1 MDYKFNIILEG
12 PLVKTKPKPPNGKVE
27 KQEPEVPASDQ
38 TINVKATRVDDP
50 SAMTKSKKGDMAK
63 KEKKKT
69 NPKTNS
75 KPNPKPN
82 PKPDKK
88 PTPEPDSK
96 PDSNGDDKKKKK
108 GKGVDVG
115 KAVKGAYNFAK
126 NRVGEL
132 QQGFGQSSFKEWRE
146 RTR

>member
-69 NPKTNS
+69 NPKTN
-75 KPNPKPN
+75 PKPN

-88 PTPEPDSK
+88 PTPKPDSK

>member
-1 MDYKFNIILEG
+1 MDYKFNIILEA
-12 PLVKTKPKPPNGKVE
+12 PLVKTKPKPPGGKVE
-27 KQEPEVPASDQ
+27 KQEPEVPAGQQ

-69 NPKTNS
+69 NPK
-75 KPNPKPN
+75 PNPKPES
-82 PKPDKK
+82 KPQSK
-88 PTPEPDSK
+88 PDSK
-96 PDSNGDDKKKKK
+96 PDSNGDKKKKK
-108 GKGVDVG
+108 GKGIDVG
-115 KAVKGAYNFAK
+115 KVVKGTYNFAK

>member
-1 MDYKFNIILEG
+1 MDYKFNIILEA
-12 PLVKTKPKPPNGKVE
+12 PLVKRKPKPPGGKVE
-27 KQEPEVPASDQ
+27 KQEPEVPAGQQ

-69 NPKTNS
+69 NPK
-75 KPNPKPN
+75 PNPKPEQ
-82 PKPDKK
+82 KPQSK
-88 PTPEPDSK
+88 PDSK
-96 PDSNGDDKKKKK
+96 PDSNGDKKKKK
-108 GKGVDVG
+108 GKGIDVG
-115 KAVKGAYNFAK
+115 KVAKGTYNFAK

>member
-12 PLVKTKPKPPNGKVE
+12 PLVKTKPKPPGGKVE
-27 KQEPEVPASDQ
+27 KQEPEVPAGQQ

-69 NPKTNS
+69 NPKPN
-75 KPNPKPN
+75 PNPKPEQ
-82 PKPDKK
+82 KPQSK
-88 PTPEPDSK
+88 PDSK

-115 KAVKGAYNFAK
+115 RVVKGTYNFAK

>member
-1 MDYKFNIILEG
+1 MDYKFNIILEA
-12 PLVKTKPKPPNGKVE
+12 PLVKTKPKPPGGKVE
-27 KQEPEVPASDQ
+27 KQEPEVPAGQQ

-50 SAMTKSKKGDMAK
+50 SAMTKSKKGNMAR

-69 NPKTNS
+69 NPK
-75 KPNPKPN
+75 PNPKPES
-82 PKPDKK
+82 KPQSK
-88 PTPEPDSK
+88 PDSK
-96 PDSNGDDKKKKK
+96 PDSNGDKKKKK
-108 GKGVDVG
+108 GKGIDVG
-115 KAVKGAYNFAK
+115 KVVKGTYNFAK